1 MKNTWKAVFAAA
13 ALLGATQA
21 ARADLN
27 MSGATGLILNP
38 TAQIVA
44 KDQPQIQANYY
55 DSGSDWDDKYYGI
68 FGAVQAADKL
78 EINGGL
84 SKYRSDDEIWNR
96 SGFAIGAKYQLFN
109 EEQKG
114 FALAVGAGHNRAI
127 GRNTH
132 AYIAAT
138 KAFGAPNRASITG
151 TVGARWDRF
160 DFESDGES
168 SKASVFAGVQ
178 IPVTRNGELSLIGEV
193 QSKNVDSD
201 FAGDEA
207 KIPYAL
213 GVRYQPRGQAFSVS
227 AGIQRLGIN
236 TPYERKAKLF
246 VQANYTFGK

>member
-1 MKNTWKAVFAAA
+1 MKNFTKTVFAVVAM
-13 ALLGATQA
+13 LGAAQA
-21 ARADLN
+21 ANADLN
-27 MSGATGLILNP
+27 LSGATGLILNP

-44 KDQPQIQANYY
+44 KGQPEIQANYY
-55 DSGSDWDDKYYGI
+55 DSGSDWDDKYYGV
-68 FGAVQAADKL
+68 FGAIQAADKL

-84 SKYRSDDEIWNR
+84 SKYRSDDEIWDR

-114 FALAVGAGHNRAI
+114 FALAIGGGHNRTFA
-127 GRNTH
+127 RNTY

-138 KAFGAPNRASITG
+138 KAFGSSERASIIG

-160 DFESDGES
+160 DLDSDGKS
-168 SKASVFAGVQ
+168 SKASVFAGVEV
-178 IPVTRNGELSLIGEV
+178 PVTRNGELSLIGEV

-201 FAGDEA
+201 YADNA

-213 GVRYQPRGQAFSVS
+213 GVRYQPNGQAFSLT
-227 AGIQRLGIN
+227 AGIQRHGIN